1 MATFIYPVSQVS
13 IPGVA
18 TEATLL
24 LVEQNTANTVNEL
37 QSVNAELNTQTTEL
51 QTLNAK
57 DFATE
62 TTLAAAAADIAL
74 IEAKDF
80 ATETTLSAL
89 NAKVT
94 AVDTGAVVVS
104 SSALPTG
111 ASTEAKQDTII
122 TEIQAVGAIDF
133 ATQTT
138 LTSVLDEVQLPNIS
152 DVVATAYVAYSTTN
166 LPGNASLP
174 LQLVAS
180 SAAII
185 RKITLFDTGGA
196 PCEIMEGPASSEVRK
211 LVVGPG
217 ADTTIS
223 VLFPAGSRISIRRL
237 DSASALAV
245 GDLSINFIS

>member
-1 MATFIYPVSQVS
+1 MALFIYPPNTIS
-13 IPGVA
+13 GVA

-24 LVEQNTANTVNEL
+24 LVEQNTADTVQEL
-37 QSVNAELNTQTTEL
+37 QDVNSELNTQTTSLANIEADVAL
-51 QTLNAK
+51 LEAK

-62 TTLAAAAADIAL
+62 TTLAALD
-74 IEAKDF
+74 
-80 ATETTLSAL
+80 
-89 NAKVT
+89 AKVV
-94 AVDTGAVVVS
+94 AVNTGAVVVS

-152 DVVATAYVAYSTTN
+152 DVIATAYINYSTTN

-185 RKITLFDTGGA
+185 RKITIFDTGGA

-223 VLFPAGSRISIRRL
+223 VLLPAGSRISIRRL